1 MKIFKYLLFL
11 LLIIVIAGSIYIA
24 TKDGEYHIEETRIVP
39 APAEVV
45 FNEVNEYH
53 NWRNWEPWSLE
64 AEDMVIEYEEKTR
77 GKDAGYSWKSEK
89 MGDGRIKTLDAKPFS
104 SIEQQ
109 ISFDTPF
116 GTSTSKIYWEFNAME
131 MEDSTKVTWGMKGT
145 QSFMEKLAFSFQSE
159 TLSGM
164 MRPKF
169 RKGLE
174 NLENSVIKKMEE
186 FSINVDGVIQHGG
199 GYYMYTTTATK
210 ISQVNQRV
218 QKMIADV
225 RTYMEENNIEISGKP
240 FTLYNERD
248 ENAGTAIFS
257 AGIFTPSQVVTP
269 NNSQI
274 LNGNLPNQKVLRTS
288 LKGDYKNLQD
298 AWNTAYDYMQE
309 HGLELNEEEDVFEVY
324 ITGPESN
331 PNPAEWVTQI
341 HIPIK

>member
-1 MKIFKYLLFL
+1 MKIIKYLLFL

-24 TKDGEYHIEETRIVP
+24 TKDGEYHIEETRIIP
-39 APAEVV
+39 APVEVI

-53 NWRNWEPWSLE
+53 NWKNWEPWSLE
-64 AEDMVIEYEEKTR
+64 TDDMVVEYDEKTR
-77 GKDAGYSWKSEK
+77 GKDAGYSWKSES
-89 MGDGRIKTLDAKPFS
+89 MGDGKIKTLDAKPFS
-104 SIEQQ
+104 SIDQE
-109 ISFDTPF
+109 INFDTPF
-116 GTSTSKIYWEFNAME
+116 GTSTSDIYWEFNQ

-159 TLSGM
+159 TLSEM
-164 MRPKF
+164 MRPMF

-174 NLENSVIKKMEE
+174 NLENSVIKKMEK
-186 FSINVDGVIQHGG
+186 FTINIDGVIQHGG

-210 ISQVNQRV
+210 TSQVNQRV

-269 NNSQI
+269 NNSRV
-274 LNGNLPNQKVLRTS
+274 LNGNLPNQKVLRAT
-288 LKGDYKNLQD
+288 LKGDYKNLPD
-298 AWNTAYDYMQE
+298 AWNTAYDYIEE
-309 HGLELNEEEDVFEVY
+309 HSLELNEEEDVFEVY
-324 ITGPESN
+324 ITGPKSSSN
-331 PNPAEWVTQI
+331 PADWVTQI
-341 HIPIK
+341 HFPIK

>member
-1 MKIFKYLLFL
+1 MKIIKYLLFL

-24 TKDGEYHIEETRIVP
+24 TKDGEYHIEETRIIP

-53 NWRNWEPWSLE
+53 NWQNWEPWSLE
-64 AEDMVIEYEEKTR
+64 AEDMVIKYDEKTR
-77 GKDAGYSWKSEK
+77 GKDAGYSWKSES
-89 MGDGRIKTLDAKPFS
+89 MGDGRIRTLDAKPFS
-104 SIEQQ
+104 SIDQE

-116 GTSTSKIYWEFNAME
+116 GTSTSDIYWKFNQ

-164 MRPKF
+164 MRPMF

-174 NLENSVIKKMEE
+174 NLENSVTKKMDK
-186 FSINVDGVIQHGG
+186 FTINIDGVIQHGG

-210 ISQVNQRV
+210 TSQVNQQM
-218 QKMIADV
+218 QKMISDV

-240 FTLYNERD
+240 FTLFNERD

-269 NNSQI
+269 NNSRV
-274 LNGNLPNQKVLRTS
+274 LNGNLPNQKVLRAT
-288 LKGDYKNLQD
+288 LKGNYKNLPD
-298 AWNTAYDYMQE
+298 AWNTAYDYIE
-309 HGLELNEEEDVFEVY
+309 ENSLELNEEEDVFEVY
-324 ITGPESN
+324 ITGPENSS
-331 PNPAEWVTQI
+331 NPAEWVTQI
-341 HIPIK
+341 HFPIK